1 MRVKKKDKKAKEASD
16 KTVVASVT
24 DEITQSC
31 EPKSAQVEADEQ
43 SNKRHGKPKKHRAGG
58 AAKTHIEQYGTG
70 TPQLKKGPERYQKIA
85 GRCPMTMDPSD
96 VSL

>member
-1 MRVKKKDKKAKEASD
+1 MRGKKKDKKAKEAFD

-43 SNKRHGKPKKHRAGG
+43 SKKRHGKPTKHHAGG
-58 AAKTHIEQYGTG
+58 AAKTHIEQYGIG
-70 TPQLKKGPERYQKIA
+70 TPAVKKGP
-85 GRCPMTMDPSD
+85 
-96 VSL
+96 